1 MATCLP
7 ARARTSAAL
16 LILTLASHATV
27 SAQTAPPPSPSPAQ
41 PVAPPEEILV
51 LERFIASENQEDANR
66 IVPNQATRSVL
77 GIDKTL
83 YETPRSATNISSEF
97 IKTLAIRNSEDIA
110 RIAPSTFSNF
120 RFGLQGNV
128 SVRNQTSDFY
138 FRGMRRIDPQGNY
151 RTIFA
156 ANDSIEIVRGP
167 PSPIYGLGRIG
178 GYLNFNPKTA
188 RLEKTGKYLDK
199 PTGDISY
206 TYGSYEKNVVNVD
219 VGGPLKIAGRN
230 GGYQVFGYLED
241 SNSYYAYSPDEKHR
255 IVQATLTLDLTKGGL
270 RLEAG
275 GVGQYSFGGLPG
287 GINRTTQD
295 FIDTGRYW
303 NGTYSYNL
311 DANGDARIS
320 DAEILSSYFNG
331 RPQRLGFSGGS
342 TIGANANYVGQ
353 VNTPLNRRFPWQ
365 GGPVNGGT
373 ITVDQFLAGFLDSS
387 PTLVG
392 GTPYQRQGYQVQVY
406 PTDAAGLPVTTGAR
420 QTFYLPPAFDPQLGS
435 WQQVPFNYR
444 NSFGED
450 YYEAYVWTG
459 FFDLVNDYNPDFI
472 YKNQTLVDIQDQ
484 EKTGRNPFSQFQNI
498 FQIENKTTVVKVW
511 DPAWDWLAVSTLGS
525 INGVY
530 YDGGRRTD
538 NTVDYDYRR
547 SLMTGFT
554 PNDTFSQFTKYPGF
568 EGSILS
574 QFIQS
579 NYLSYGVGVLND
591 ITLFGKLNLLLGG
604 RMDSIDSEAY
614 VPAGVWNRNGNGG
627 FTVASTNPD
636 FHGYAD
642 YGKTNDVGWSYSTS
656 ISYPVTSHLRPYF
669 TYAIQSALI
678 GDGSTAGV
686 PIANVKRGPLGES
699 LLREVGLKG
708 SFFNNTLFFSLAAY
722 DQTRNSFDPNDGAG
736 SIGSTRG
743 RGIEGEFRW
752 VVNKRLALSGGFS
765 STKTV
770 NLVSSGNVNTNTR
783 FLGFPDVVDA
793 AGNVVIP
800 AEAWGWGGIVS
811 TNIPA
816 GVTDYDEVH
825 AIPSTIVNLTGIYNV
840 TKNLSVRVT
849 GYYQN
854 EFAADRLKTVIVPR
868 ATVFDAGL
876 NYVWRNYEVRMN
888 VINVFDKLYFNGGSF
903 NSVAARL
910 PRNFDITLT
919 RNF

>member
-1 MATCLP
+1 MATCQP
-7 ARARTSAAL
+7 ARARSLAAL
-16 LILTLASHATV
+16 VIVTLANPGLAFS
-27 SAQTAPPPSPSPAQ
+27 QTAPAAPA
-41 PVAPPEEILV
+41 PKPPEEILV
-51 LERFIASENQEDANR
+51 LEKFIASDTKEDANR

-77 GIDKTL
+77 GLDKSL

-97 IKTLAIRNSEDIA
+97 LKTLAIRNSEDIA

-188 RLEKTGKYLDK
+188 RLEKTGKYLDR
-199 PTGDISY
+199 PTGYLSY
-206 TYGSYEKNVVNVD
+206 TYGSYEKNIVNLD

-230 GGYQVFGYLED
+230 GGYQVFAYLED
-241 SNSYYAYSPDEKHR
+241 SNSYYANSPDDKHR
-255 IVQATLTLDLTKGGL
+255 LVQATLTLDLNRTGL

-295 FIDTGRYW
+295 FVNTGRYW
-303 NGTYSYNL
+303 NGTFSYNL
-311 DANGDARIS
+311 DTNRDGRLS
-320 DAEILSSYFNG
+320 DTEILNSYFNG
-331 RPQRLGFSGGS
+331 LPQRRGATGGS
-342 TIGANANYVGQ
+342 TIAANANYVGQ
-353 VNTPLNRRFPWQ
+353 VNAPLNRRFPWQ

-373 ITVDQFLAGFLDSS
+373 ITLDQFRAGFLDTA

-392 GTPYQRQGYQVQVY
+392 GAAYARQGHQISVY
-406 PTDAAGLPVTTGAR
+406 PTDAAGLPNTSVAR
-420 QTFYLPPAFDPQLGS
+420 QTFYLPPAFDPLAGS
-435 WQQVPFNYR
+435 WAQVPFNYR

-459 FFDLVNDYNPDFI
+459 FLDIVNDSNPDFTF
-472 YKNQTLVDIQDQ
+472 KNQILVDIQDQ

-498 FQIENKTTVVKVW
+498 FQLEEKFTVVKKW
-511 DPAWDWLAVSTLGS
+511 QPRWDWLALATLGS
-525 INGVY
+525 VNGVY

-538 NTVDYDYRR
+538 NTVDYDFRR

-554 PNDTFSQFTKYPGF
+554 PNDTFSAFTKDSGF
-568 EGSILS
+568 EGSALS

-591 ITLFGKLNLLLGG
+591 VTLFRKVNLLLGG

-614 VPAGVWNRNGNGG
+614 VPAGIFNRNGNGG
-627 FTVASTNPD
+627 LTVASANPA
-636 FHGYAD
+636 FKGYAD
-642 YGKTNDVGWSYSTS
+642 YGKTNDVGWSWSAS
-656 ISYPVTSHLRPYF
+656 ITVPVTDGLRPYF
-669 TYAIQSALI
+669 TYAIQSAVI
-678 GDGSTAGV
+678 GDASTGGV
-686 PIANVKRGPLGES
+686 PIANAKRGPLGAS
-699 LLREVGLKG
+699 LLKEVGLKG
-708 SFFNNTLFFSLAAY
+708 SYFGGKLFFGLAGY
-722 DQTRNSFDPNDGAG
+722 EQTRNNFDANDGAG
-736 SIGSTRG
+736 VIGATQG
-743 RGIEGEFRW
+743 RGFEGEFRW
-752 VVNKRLALSGGFS
+752 VVSQQLALSGGFS
-765 STKTV
+765 LSKTV
-770 NLVSSGNVNTNTR
+770 NLVSSGNVNTHTR
-783 FLGFPDVVDA
+783 FLGYPDVVDA
-793 AGNVVIP
+793 TGRVVIP
-800 AEAWGWGGIVS
+800 AEAWGWAGIVS

-816 GVTDYDEVH
+816 SDKNYDEVH
-825 AIPSTIVNLTGIYNV
+825 AIPDAIANVTAIYNLT
-840 TKNLSVRVT
+840 KKLSVRAT
-849 GYYQN
+849 AYYQSK
-854 EFAADRLKTVIVPR
+854 FSADRLKNVRVPS
-868 ATVFDAGL
+868 ATVMDAGL
-876 NYVWRNYEVRMN
+876 NYAWGDYEVRLN

-910 PRNFDITLT
+910 PRNFDVTLT